1 MGCQAYENDVCCNT
15 LAYSSLSSL
24 ADLLGVSAE
33 TDARATK
40 TVSAKGKA
48 FSAAATTTK
57 EREACGAAAK
67 TAEKGKTFGPTAG
80 AAEKGQTFSSTT
92 DTAEAGTNEAKTNC
106 APAASGSDNEG

>member
-15 LAYSSLSSL
+15 LAYSFLSSL

-33 TDARATK
+33 TDARAAK
-40 TVSAKGKA
+40 TVSAKGKT
-48 FSAAATTTK
+48 FSTAATTEEKDKTL
-57 EREACGAAAK
+57 GAAAK
-67 TAEKGKTFGPTAG
+67 TAEKGKTLGSTAG